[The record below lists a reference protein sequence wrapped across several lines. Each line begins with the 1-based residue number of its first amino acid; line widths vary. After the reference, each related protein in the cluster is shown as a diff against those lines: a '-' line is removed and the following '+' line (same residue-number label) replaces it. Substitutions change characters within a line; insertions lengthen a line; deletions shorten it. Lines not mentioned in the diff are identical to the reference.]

1 MKFEMGKVASAI
13 AAALMAAAVMVG
25 SIATVPAQ
33 DTPAAARIERARP
46 TWYRF
51 ERE

>member
-1 MKFEMGKVASAI
+1 LVSEA
-13 AAALMAAAVMVG
+13 
-25 SIATVPAQ
+25 PAQ